1 MAVDAAKQK
10 PRFGVCP
17 KLPVFKSISIM
28 NRCIPEDLITFGK
41 DLLQKVVEL
50 DWIRGYLHDLIDSS
64 PFLLQMCLVA
74 LVLALFSIA
83 LLRFFAAVIVYF
95 VYLAVAVL
103 AIGFSGTAWYVFW
116 KAYKKSLPPRSN
128 DTVTEAIAPTL
139 TPTSKPRH
147 ITAAV
152 LFKDIDLET
161 MFNFENTTIATL
173 FAMGLGTTIFIVT
186 AVWCVLPR
194 GKKMIRLFKGASR
207 ALSAM
212 PSLLLQPLTNAALV
226 LMVAVYTLS
235 VVLVL
240 FTSGSRTLILNSV
253 FV

>member
-1 MAVDAAKQK
+1 MYSLSHTLGIKKLAVEENNSLCVDYNMAVDAAKQK

-50 DWIRGYLHDLIDSS
+50 DWIRGYLHDLVDSS

-95 VYLAVAVL
+95 VYLAVALL

-116 KAYKKSLPPRSN
+116 KAYRKSLTPRSN
-128 DTVTEAIAPTL
+128 DTVTEVIAPTL
-139 TPTSKPRH
+139 TPTAKPRH

-152 LFKDIDLET
+152 
-161 MFNFENTTIATL
+161 
-173 FAMGLGTTIFIVT
+173 FIVT

-212 PSLLLQPLTNAALV
+212 PSLLLQPLINAALV

-240 FTSGSRTLILNSV
+240 FTSGSHTLILNSV